1 MSQENLERTRAGW
14 EFVNRTGEI
23 NPEVLH
29 PDIVW
34 HTRADLPDTR
44 TYRGPDGV
52 AELHDEWAG
61 TFEEFTVDIEELID
75 AGEYVVAVLHIHG
88 RISGSSQ
95 QLEMAETHVGR
106 WIGGKLVEV
115 REYATKDEALMA
127 LGPG

>member
-14 EFVNRTGEI
+14 EFVNRTGELD
-23 NPEVLH
+23 PEVLH
-29 PDIVW
+29 PEVVW

-44 TYRGPDGV
+44 TYRGHDGV
-52 AELHDEWAG
+52 AGLRDEWAG
-61 TFEEFTVDIEELID
+61 TFEEFIEELID

-88 RISGSSQ
+88 RISASSQ
-95 QLEMAETHVGR
+95 QLEMAETHIGR
-106 WIGGKLVEV
+106 WIGGRLVEV